1 MTEVVRRLRSDG
13 TVSFEGSTVSFE
25 GSLCRLV
32 GHVDPPSVSVIC
44 ISCVE
49 IQTNTTLQNYWVV
62 AS

>member
-1 MTEVVRRLRSDG
+1 MPAVVSGVVRRLWSNG
-13 TVSFEGSTVSFE
+13 MILLEGC
-25 GSLCRLV
+25 LCRFV
-32 GHVDPPSVSVIC
+32 AHVVLPLVSVIC